1 MNPPATTALRELVSA
16 RIHQRFDDWAK
27 EHPHLARA
35 IDRTKMIESAV
46 TRLRDDPEF
55 QQALR
60 EADLNEQQLML
71 ASRALEVVER
81 WVRRVLTG

>member
-1 MNPPATTALRELVSA
+1 MNTPANMPLRELVSS
-16 RIHQRFDDWAK
+16 RVNQRFEDWAR

-35 IDRTKMIESAV
+35 IDRTKMIESA
-46 TRLRDDPEF
+46 TLRLRDDPEF

-71 ASRALEVVER
+71 AGRVLEVVER
-81 WVRRVLTG
+81 LVRRVLG